1 MCVHRIHKHPWKW
14 MLMSAKCTG
23 GDEIMTQTEFNNTK
37 ETLRLYGNTVTS
49 HDPSTFMH
57 LFDADWKVTATPS
70 MYGGWVL
77 NVEGKTP
84 KTLFIND
91 GTDKVLYL

>member
-1 MCVHRIHKHPWKW
+1 
-14 MLMSAKCTG
+14 
-23 GDEIMTQTEFNNTK
+23 MTQTEFHNTK

-49 HDPSTFMH
+49 HDPSTFLH

-84 KTLFIND
+84 KTLEII
-91 GTDKVLYL
+91 DKPYGKDRVTLLNL